1 MVVRTGGHPDRMVFT
16 SHVFLFYFLP
26 LVLAVYYVL
35 PFRARTA
42 LIALSSYLFYGWAN
56 PIWAFIMFFGSS
68 VDYFCGLALVKMS
81 GLPDRDG
88 LPPIIDRTLPR
99 TRAMKVVLGISIITN
114 LGLLAAFK
122 YTGFVAE
129 NLNALSR
136 LLGLG
141 DGAVPVLHLVLPVG
155 ISFYTFKAMS
165 YAIDV
170 YRGDARPMRR
180 FVDYLCFEAFF
191 PDLVAGPIIRYAA
204 IEEQMRVR
212 QHTLDKFARGVAFFG
227 LGMAKKILIANPM
240 GHIADTAFAAG
251 SLPFHDAW
259 FGLFG
264 YAFQI
269 YFDFSGY
276 SDMACGLALM
286 MGFVLIQ
293 NFNSPYQADSI
304 TDFWRRWHISL
315 STWLRDYLYIP
326 LGGNRHGEWRT
337 YVNLSVVMLLGGLWH
352 GASWNFVLWGALH
365 GGMLAFERSQ
375 EARRRRARIDRV
387 ATAGGTAGAVD
398 GGVPPRQR
406 WRFPRPVRVGLTFL
420 IVCLG
425 WVFFRAKTLGQ
436 AVTYCWSLIGG
447 AALLGGGTAAA
458 APGGQALAGALY
470 TRYHVSSFILAA
482 LLVWAAPNTWSF
494 TSRLSAPR
502 AVCTV
507 GLLALSIL
515 LMWTQSTNPFLYF
528 QF

>member
-1 MVVRTGGHPDRMVFT
+1 MVFT

-26 LVLAVYYVL
+26 LVLALYYAL

-42 LIALSSYLFYGWAN
+42 LIAISSYVFYGWAS
-56 PIWAFIMFFGSS
+56 PIWAVIMFFGSS
-68 VDYFCGLALVKMS
+68 VDYICGLWLVKLS
-81 GLPDRDG
+81 GLPDQDG
-88 LPPIIDRTLPR
+88 LPPVIGPEVPR
-99 TRAMKVVLGISIITN
+99 TRRMKVVLLVSIVTN
-114 LGLLAAFK
+114 LGLLSAFK

-129 NLNALSR
+129 NVNAMGR
-136 LLGLG
+136 VFGLG
-141 DGAVPVLHLVLPVG
+141 SNVVPVLHLVLPVG

-180 FVDYLCFEAFF
+180 FTDYLCFEAFF

-204 IEEQMRVR
+204 LEEQMRVR
-212 QHTLDKFARGVAFFG
+212 QHTLDKFARGVAFFA
-227 LGMAKKILIANPM
+227 LGMAKKILLANPM

-251 SLPFHDAW
+251 ALHSHDAW

-264 YAFQI
+264 YALQI

-293 NFNSPYQADSI
+293 NFDSPYKADSI

-326 LGGNRHGEWRT
+326 LGGNRRGEART
-337 YVNLSVVMLLGGLWH
+337 YVNLALVMLLGGLWH

-365 GGMLAFERSQ
+365 GGMLAFERAQGKDSFY
-375 EARRRRARIDRV
+375 RRMPRPARV
-387 ATAGGTAGAVD
+387 A
-398 GGVPPRQR
+398 
-406 WRFPRPVRVGLTFL
+406 LTFF
-420 IVCLG
+420 IVCLS
-425 WVFFRAKTLGQ
+425 WVFFRAKTLSQ
-436 AVTYCWSLIGG
+436 AVVYLRSLFGL
-447 AALLGGGTAAA
+447 AALTPAAN
-458 APGGQALAGALY
+458 ALAGALY
-470 TRYHVSSFILAA
+470 TRYHVAMF
-482 LLVWAAPNTWSF
+482 LLGAVVVWGAPNTWAF
-494 TSRLSAPR
+494 TTRLSRPR
-502 AVCTV
+502 ALGAL

-515 LMWTQSTNPFLYF
+515 VMWAQTINPFLYF